1 MLSLV
6 PARAGD
12 PFPRL
17 SMSDLDLHAG
27 NDFSNRGGIGKLD
40 AVEFLDASTGDVGMS
55 VDEARGRSMTVEV
68 DDADAG
74 STPCELQNFRIG
86 AHFHDYVV
94 ADSDGLYYR
103 VLR

>member
-17 SMSDLDLHAG
+17 SMSDLSLHAG

-40 AVEFLDASTGDVGMS
+40 AVEFFDASIGDVGVG
-55 VDEARGRSMTVEV
+55 VDEARGRSITVEV
-68 DDADAG
+68 DEADAG
-74 STPCELQNFRIG
+74 SIACERQNFGIG
-86 AHFHDYVV
+86 AHFHNYAV
-94 ADSDGLYYR
+94 ADSNGL
-103 VLR
+103 